1 MTQNAFQGKRRVQR
15 GAALLTTFLMMLT
28 LSGLAL
34 AVGVCAHNS
43 LLAGKDQ
50 VTDKQAYY
58 LAEAGWQ
65 RARQQIASSASDK
78 WVAASS
84 PGNTVPAESLGAG
97 TYVVT
102 ILDNTS
108 PLVENGTSDYTITSQ
123 AYVPNQT
130 SPVAQRRII
139 EYETDVSV
147 SNTNLSL
154 SATASASS
162 TKGSNTAAK
171 AKDGDTGTK
180 WQANTKGPNEW
191 LQMDYGSVV
200 TADKMVI
207 KDDGNINSAVT
218 IQFSDDGSSWTTV
231 SGSTITQAPNNTF
244 TITFTSTSHRYF
256 RALFP
261 DVASSK
267 RVGVKEMEAYS
278 TVSRS
283 VTFTGAGDVT
293 TQQ

>member
-1 MTQNAFQGKRRVQR
+1 MTKPSALQGERTSQR

-28 LSGLAL
+28 LAGLAL
-34 AVGVCAHNS
+34 AVGVCAQNS
-43 LLAGKDQ
+43 LLSGKNQ

-78 WVAASS
+78 WLA
-84 PGNTVPAESLGAG
+84 NTPPYTESFGAG

-102 ILDNTS
+102 IVDNTS
-108 PLVENGTSDYTITSQ
+108 PLTENGTSDYTITSQ
-123 AYVPNQT
+123 AYIPDQA
-130 SPVAQRRII
+130 SAVAQRRII
-139 EYETDVSV
+139 EYQTDVSV

-162 TKGSNTAAK
+162 TRSSNVAAN

-191 LQMDYGSVV
+191 LAMDYGNAV

-207 KDDGNINSAVT
+207 KDDGNIVSAIT
-218 IQFSDDGSSWTTV
+218 IEFSDNGSSWTAV
-231 SGSTITQAPNNTF
+231 GSPTIVESPSKTF

-261 DVASSK
+261 DVSSSDQ
-267 RVGVKEMEAYS
+267 VGVKEMEAYS